1 MTEREI
7 REVIRELCE
16 ELDRGARRVIKESM
30 RKVVMPS
37 MLGAGLALSAG
48 ACSDKAVPAYGVP
61 DKWAVP
67 PPGDAYGVPFD
78 RRIVQSTDNKITTPD
93 KKVAMP
99 DAAYGLPP
107 PDQGLKR
114 DLGPVA
120 PPYMAPDDSGPFPL
134 YAVPTEAGPVPPYMA
149 PDVGPPQVDYMA
161 PDDGGAA
168 PLYAAP
174 MYGLPP

>member
-16 ELDRGARRVIKESM
+16 ELDRGARRVIREGM

-61 DKWAVP
+61 DGLVIAP
-67 PPGDAYGVPFD
+67 HDAAYGVPFD
-78 RRIVQSTDNKITTPD
+78 RGIGETSDKKVTTPD
-93 KKVAMP
+93 QKVAMP

-107 PDQGLKR
+107 PDQALKR
-114 DLGPVA
+114 DIGPV
-120 PPYMAPDDSGPFPL
+120 
-134 YAVPTEAGPVPPYMA
+134 VPPYMA

-168 PLYAAP
+168 PVYAAP
-174 MYGLPP
+174 MYSAPP

>member
-1 MTEREI
+1 MTEKEI

-16 ELDRGARRVIKESM
+16 ELDRGARRVIKEGM

-61 DKWAVP
+61 DRWIVHSP
-67 PPGDAYGVPFD
+67 NDAYGVPFD
-78 RRIVQSTDNKITTPD
+78 VGVADKEPPPD
-93 KKVAMP
+93 QKVALP

-120 PPYMAPDDSGPFPL
+120 PPYMAPD
-134 YAVPTEAGPVPPYMA
+134 
-149 PDVGPPQVDYMA
+149 VGPPQVDYMA
-161 PDDGGAA
+161 PDDAGGA
-168 PLYAAP
+168 PVYAVP
-174 MYGLPP
+174 MYGAPP